1 METEKWLSVQDLVER
16 LGVHEQTVRRWI
28 KTGELTAYALGDRA
42 GYRVAPEDVQAFM
55 DRRRV
60 TASADEPKKLAA

>member
-1 METEKWLSVQDLVER
+1 MADDRWYSVQDVVNR

-28 KTGELTAYALGDRA
+28 KTGELVAYALGDRA
-42 GYRVAPEDVQAFM
+42 GYRVAPEDLQAFL

-60 TASADEPKKLAA
+60 TASGDHTKKLVA